1 MKFKSV
7 KKKDLFFND
16 QSDFQLSD
24 DRSFTGIA
32 YSGNVIKNHPFW
44 GDLIFDIS
52 TMTSKKRIPIL
63 SNHDMDKIIGSG
75 KLSFTDHVSVQGT
88 ISKTTKYGLEAFA
101 LIKEEDFPM
110 QESVYIEP
118 ESIRNLQKGEKATIN
133 GQQLVGPATIFIG
146 GKIKEVSLTPLGADS
161 ETSTTVFNSEE
172 IIKIMEENMDENME
186 ENMDEQLN
194 KFSEIFAKSP
204 KEAFEFAC
212 SCQKTEEKASDED
225 KDLKIDELT
234 KQLSEALDKI
244 SKMESSAKEKASL
257 ERKAKIEKVF
267 SDLMITL
274 NPEIQESYLEMSDEK
289 FSKVISSLE
298 ADALAFSE
306 KKKEELKK
314 LITYQEPAKTDEIAD
329 EQKLFSL
336 AREIRKQN
344 PSMAVATSLEEA
356 RKSLKK

>member
-1 MKFKSV
+1 MKFKTV

-16 QSDFQLSD
+16 QSEFQVSD
-24 DRSFTGIA
+24 DRSFAGVA
-32 YSGNVIKNHPFW
+32 YSGNIIKNHPFW

-52 TMTSKKRIPIL
+52 TMTSKPRIPIL
-63 SNHDMDKIIGSG
+63 SNHDMDKIVGSG
-75 KLSFTDHVSVQGT
+75 KLSFSDRVEVQGT
-88 ISKTTKYGLEAFA
+88 ISKTTKHGQEAFA
-101 LIKEEDFPM
+101 LIKEEGFPM

-161 ETSTTVFNSEE
+161 ETSTTVFNDVEE
-172 IIKIMEENMDENME
+172 IKILEEY
-186 ENMDEQLN
+186 MDEQLN
-194 KFSEIFAKSP
+194 KFSELFAKSP

-212 SCQKTEEKASDED
+212 SCQKSEEKASDED

-234 KQLSEALDKI
+234 KQLNEALDKI
-244 SKMESSAKEKASL
+244 GKMEASAKEKASL
-257 ERKAKIEKVF
+257 DRKAKIEKVF

-314 LITYQEPAKTDEIAD
+314 LTTYQEPAKTDEIAD